1 METGGY
7 HTETKNGIMIDSLWK
22 YLLLEEV
29 ENQKKTKNYKKK
41 NKTKF

>member
-29 ENQKKTKNYKKK
+29 ENQKN
-41 NKTKF
+41 NQIL